1 MNDAQSMMARQVGQA
16 AVAFER
22 QRTGHDPES
31 VRVVLSG
38 DTLVITLYGALSAV
52 ERAMTATPSGAAK
65 LQEFHRQLFA
75 TASGPLRQE
84 IRRITGVE
92 VREATAEVLPATES
106 VVGVFTTGTVIQVL
120 LLAGGVAEG
129 TWRSGERNDP
139 DFNRP
144 NLVESTRAAGGIA
157 DPEIKIF

>member
-1 MNDAQSMMARQVGQA
+1 MNDAQSMIARQVGQA
-16 AVAFER
+16 AVALER

-38 DTLVITLYGALSAV
+38 DTLVITLYGVLSPV

-92 VREATAEVLPATES
+92 VREATAEVLSATEAA
-106 VVGVFTTGTVIQVL
+106 VGVFTTGTVVQVL

-129 TWRSGERNDP
+129 TWSSGERRDRVLNG
-139 DFNRP
+139 P
-144 NLVESTRAAGGIA
+144 NLVESTRNAGRIA
-157 DPEIKIF
+157 DPETRIL

>member
-1 MNDAQSMMARQVGQA
+1 
-16 AVAFER
+16 
-22 QRTGHDPES
+22 
-31 VRVVLSG
+31 
-38 DTLVITLYGALSAV
+38 
-52 ERAMTATPSGAAK
+52 MTATPSGAAK

-92 VREATAEVLPATES
+92 VREATAEVLPATEA

-129 TWRSGERNDP
+129 TWSSGEPGDRV
-139 DFNRP
+139 FNRP